1 MAVKETYLNKD
12 EKVSSS
18 KFSVEAF
25 LVTLAMCAHE
35 KREVVTFNFSGASL
49 HAEIPLEKGPLLKL
63 KDNF

>member
-12 EKVSSS
+12 EKISSS
-18 KFSVEAF
+18 TFSIEA
-25 LVTLAMCAHE
+25 LLATLAMCAHE

-49 HAEIPLEKGPLLKL
+49 HAEIPPEKGPLLKL